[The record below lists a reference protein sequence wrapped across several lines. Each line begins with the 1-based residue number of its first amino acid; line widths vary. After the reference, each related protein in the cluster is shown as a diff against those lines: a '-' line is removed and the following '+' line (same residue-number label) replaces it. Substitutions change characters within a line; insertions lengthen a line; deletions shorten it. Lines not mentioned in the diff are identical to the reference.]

1 ADPATNVRKILR
13 SAFGALDFF
22 GIEAD
27 VLCAAVRPFRVEKPL
42 FSLLEC
48 KCKLRQHENV
58 AALERVRNRFG
69 SRSLERGM
77 PARNFERDEFS
88 HRGRLAW
95 QGGRAHQEFI
105 DGARALTPLANGPD
119 DQRLP
124 AGHVARSAQ

>member
-1 ADPATNVRKILR
+1 MRRVTRKQCGDQFARAIRESGDHATNVRKILR
-13 SAFGALDFF
+13 SPFRALDFF

-77 PARNFERDEFS
+77 SE
-88 HRGRLAW
+88 
-95 QGGRAHQEFI
+95 
-105 DGARALTPLANGPD
+105 
-119 DQRLP
+119 
-124 AGHVARSAQ
+124 